1 MVFVLIVKKLGLSG
15 FTARLKK
22 LHSVYQ
28 RKRMPSKGFD
38 SLLILLGYVVIV
50 VTTVGIVQ
58 DWMKESVVPRSMGDS
73 PNSYQGFIPYL
84 DPPEVMSADGELP
97 NSVFEQVHRADSP
110 VQLPSVASWEIETS
124 KAQDT
129 PETLSPEL
137 QEGASLERWF
147 PEYLSIPVIGL
158 DAPITSAEF
167 EEVEVLGET
176 YRQWL
181 APDSRRVGWQPGS
194 ATLGTPGN
202 TVLMGHHNV
211 YGEVFRD
218 LDKLEIGDRI
228 TIYSAERIFNYQVRL
243 KFILPE
249 KFESVGTRIENA
261 RWIQHTQ
268 DERLTL
274 VTCWPYETN
283 THRVIL
289 VAEPIGGGGIEG
301 RWETQDMD
309 P

>member
-1 MVFVLIVKKLGLSG
+1 MVFGWIGRGFGLSRLA
-15 FTARLKK
+15 ARLKK
-22 LHSVYQ
+22 LHSEAQ
-28 RKRMPSKGFD
+28 RKRMSSKGFD

-50 VTTVGIVQ
+50 VTTVSIVQ
-58 DWMKESVVPRSMGDS
+58 DWMHEFIVPRSMGDS

-124 KAQDT
+124 KAQDAPGNRT
-129 PETLSPEL
+129 PEL

-147 PEYLSIPVIGL
+147 PEDLSIPVIGL
-158 DAPITSAEF
+158 DAPITAAEF

-181 APDSRRVGWQPGS
+181 APDSRRVGWQPSS

-211 YGEVFRD
+211 YGEVFRN

-228 TIYSAERIFNYQVRL
+228 TIYSDERIFNYQVRL

-249 KFESVGTRIENA
+249 KYESLETRIENA
-261 RWIQHTQ
+261 RWIQPTQ

-289 VAEPIGGGGIEG
+289 VAEPIGGGGIEE
-301 RWETQDMD
+301 RWENQDMD